1 MWDCLGHGL
10 GMMVQVTEEVVSYLV
25 RYFLH
30 QVIGL
35 LHLLC
40 SEMLRYWLGLL
51 LQSIAQT
58 EDTREAIEHLSG
70 EDKVLLWQSCSQQL
84 LRE

>member
-1 MWDCLGHGL
+1 
-10 GMMVQVTEEVVSYLV
+10 MMGQITEEVVLYLV
-25 RYFLH
+25 RYLLH

-51 LQSIAQT
+51 LRSTAQN
-58 EDTREAIEHLSG
+58 EDIRETIEHLSG
-70 EDKVLLWQSCSQQL
+70 EDKVLSWQSCSQQL

>member
-1 MWDCLGHGL
+1 MWDWLGHGL
-10 GMMVQVTEEVVSYLV
+10 GMMMQITKEVVLYLV
-25 RYFLH
+25 RYLLH

-40 SEMLRYWLGLL
+40 SQMLRYWLGLF

-58 EDTREAIEHLSG
+58 EDTRETIEHLSE
-70 EDKVLLWQSCSQQL
+70 EDKVLSWQSCSQQL